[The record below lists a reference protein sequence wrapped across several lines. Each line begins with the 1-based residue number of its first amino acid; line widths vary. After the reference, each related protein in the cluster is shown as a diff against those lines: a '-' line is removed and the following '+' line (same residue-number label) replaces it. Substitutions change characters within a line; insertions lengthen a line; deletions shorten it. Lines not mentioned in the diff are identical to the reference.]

1 MVSAIRHQL
10 GGIIVAMS
18 FLSGSP
24 GHAAGG
30 ERTRVLVPAGDAR
43 IDVIAEGHGPLI
55 VMLPSRGR
63 DSEDYDEVAAAI
75 AAQGFRVLR
84 PQPRGIGASVGPMD
98 NLTLHD
104 FARDVAAVIEAE
116 KDGPAVIVGHAYGNW
131 VARMTAVDRPDL
143 VRGVVL
149 AAAAAKSFPPELSVA
164 VTKVADPATPEAER
178 RVYLQQ
184 AFFAPGHDPSPW
196 LTGWYPAAS
205 RSQRVAAD
213 RTPQAAWW
221 SAGRAPLLDLQAAD
235 DPFKPPSTRD
245 ELKQE
250 FGDRVTIVVIPHASH
265 ALLPEEPEAVA
276 RAVAQWARTLP

>member
-18 FLSGSP
+18 LLSGSP
-24 GHAAGG
+24 GHAAGV

-63 DSEDYDEVAAAI
+63 NSEDYDEVAAAI

-84 PQPRGIGASVGPMD
+84 PQPRGIGATVGPMD

-149 AAAAAKSFPPELSVA
+149 AAAAAKSFPPNSVSPSRKSRIRRRRKPSGA
-164 VTKVADPATPEAER
+164 STCNRPSSHRAMIPRPGSPAGIRRRAEASASRRTGRHRPRGGRPAGRRCSISRRPMIRSNRLRPAT
-178 RVYLQQ
+178 
-184 AFFAPGHDPSPW
+184 S
-196 LTGWYPAAS
+196 
-205 RSQRVAAD
+205 
-213 RTPQAAWW
+213 
-221 SAGRAPLLDLQAAD
+221 
-235 DPFKPPSTRD
+235 
-245 ELKQE
+245 
-250 FGDRVTIVVIPHASH
+250 
-265 ALLPEEPEAVA
+265 
-276 RAVAQWARTLP
+276 